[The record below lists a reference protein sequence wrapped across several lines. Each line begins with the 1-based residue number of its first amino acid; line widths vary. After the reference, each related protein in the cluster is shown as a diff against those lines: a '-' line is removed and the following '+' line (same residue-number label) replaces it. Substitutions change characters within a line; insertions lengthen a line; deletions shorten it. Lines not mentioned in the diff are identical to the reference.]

1 MTEENDVTLASTTED
16 IVERI
21 KAETDQKKL
30 KELTDLFIMNQSK
43 KNIIRSAT
51 FNDVLDKIAEQMSL
65 RMSHKSGEFSNKD
78 LVDWMKVIQDT
89 VNKTGDTAEQ
99 IKSAPTIQVNQVNI
113 NSETLDSDSK
123 QRVMEFIQS
132 VMRGETKVEDLEIEG
147 DIVDDTETT

>member
-1 MTEENDVTLASTTED
+1 MEENEVTLASTTED
-16 IVERI
+16 IVDRI
-21 KAETDQKKL
+21 KGETDQAKL

-51 FNDVLDKIAEQMSL
+51 FNDVLDQIAEQM
-65 RMSHKSGEFSNKD
+65 RMRMTHKSDEFSNKD

-89 VNKTGDTAEQ
+89 VNKTGDTVEQ
-99 IKSAPTIQVNQVNI
+99 IKQAPSIQVNQVNI

-132 VMRGETKVEDLEIEG
+132 VMRGETKIDDIEIEG
-147 DIVDDTETT
+147 EIKDAEETT